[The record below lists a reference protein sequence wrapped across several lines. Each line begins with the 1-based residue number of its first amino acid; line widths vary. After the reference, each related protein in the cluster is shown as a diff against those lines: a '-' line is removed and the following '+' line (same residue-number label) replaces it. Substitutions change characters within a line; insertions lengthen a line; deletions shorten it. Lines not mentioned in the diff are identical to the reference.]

1 MRENPT
7 RFTDVMSAID
17 AVNAEDPNLVGVDG
31 KKLPAEFVYGHR
43 MSGTLGRMDPD
54 ASECLQIAARGQHI
68 GRWRV
73 PRKNYPSGR
82 RGYLEWRQYQRDCQ
96 AKRLGDLMARSGYG
110 SEDIDRV
117 GSLIKKKH
125 LKTDA
130 DAQMLEDVICVAF
143 LEHYLRDFMTRVDEE
158 KLAGILAKT
167 WKRMSEHGHQYAL
180 QLQLP
185 KSVPALLERGL
196 NALSAPD
203 AALPARR
210 L

>member
-1 MRENPT
+1 MHDNGA

-31 KKLPAEFVYGHR
+31 KTLPAEFVYGHR
-43 MSGTLGRMDPD
+43 MSETLGRMDPD

-73 PRKNYPSGR
+73 PRKNYPAGR
-82 RGYLEWRQYQRDCQ
+82 SGYLAWRRHQRDCQ
-96 AKRLGDLMARSGYG
+96 AKRLGDLMTHSGYG
-110 SEDIDRV
+110 IEHIEQV
-117 GSLIKKKH
+117 GGLIKKKH

-130 DAQMLEDVICVAF
+130 DAQMLEDVICIAF
-143 LEHYLRDFMTRVDEE
+143 LEHYLPDFMIRIDEE

-167 WKRMSEHGHQYAL
+167 WKRMSANGHKYAL

-185 KSVPALLERGL
+185 EGLPALLERGL
-196 NALSAPD
+196 NALAPD
-203 AALPARR
+203 TAHPECRS
-210 L
+210 

>member
-1 MRENPT
+1 MHDNRA

-31 KKLPAEFVYGHR
+31 KTLPAEFVYGHR
-43 MSGTLGRMDPD
+43 MSETLGRMDPD

-73 PRKNYPSGR
+73 PRKNYPAGR
-82 RGYLEWRQYQRDCQ
+82 SGYLAWRRHQRDCQ
-96 AKRLGDLMARSGYG
+96 AKRLGDLMTHSGYG
-110 SEDIDRV
+110 IEDIEQV
-117 GSLIKKKH
+117 GGLIKKKH

-143 LEHYLRDFMTRVDEE
+143 LEHYLPDFMIRIDEE

-167 WKRMSEHGHQYAL
+167 WKRMSANGHKYAL

-185 KSVPALLERGL
+185 EGLPALLERGL
-196 NALSAPD
+196 NALAPD
-203 AALPARR
+203 TAHPECRS
-210 L
+210 